1 MKDFQHHARAWISA
15 PRAVRIQ
22 PIVALR
28 QK

>member
-1 MKDFQHHARAWISA
+1 VTLMVMPGWVSP

-28 QK
+28 QE